1 MASTVKQNIFDK
13 KVLIM
18 RTIKLFAAAGT
29 LGLALSAAPALAV
42 NGHYVGGVE
51 GTKGASVP
59 PEGLYYRAYLVHYEI
74 DSIQDDSSNDVPMSN
89 KGSVTALANRFI
101 YITDKKFLGADYG
114 MEGIVTVQRNDF
126 DFEALG
132 ADETESGIGDVYLA
146 PLILAWHGQQWDAV
160 FEAGH
165 WFDTG
170 DYDSKNPAS
179 IGKGFGT
186 TMLTLGSTWYFDEAK
201 DWSFSALSRYEIKTE
216 QEDTDVTPGDSLI
229 VEWALS
235 KALNNGVEVALA
247 GYDGW
252 QLESDSGPQTTSAK
266 VEVHAI
272 GTEVTFPV
280 KAIGAQLRGAVY
292 TEYANKNRP
301 EGNLFRLQLTKA
313 F

>member
-1 MASTVKQNIFDK
+1 
-13 KVLIM
+13 
-18 RTIKLFAAAGT
+18 
-29 LGLALSAAPALAV
+29 
-42 NGHYVGGVE
+42 
-51 GTKGASVP
+51 VP
-59 PEGLYYRAYLVHYEI
+59 LDNE
-74 DSIQDDSSNDVPMSN
+74 
-89 KGSVTALANRFI
+89 GSVTALANRFV
-101 YITDKKFLGADYG
+101 YVTDKKFLGADYG

-146 PLILAWHGQQWDAV
+146 PLLLAWHGQQWDAV
-160 FEAGH
+160 FEVGH

-201 DWSFSALSRYEIKTE
+201 DWSFSALSRYEIKTK